1 MQAFRFS
8 FKTIETE
15 LPFCI
20 NKVTSKDE
28 ILIEKTGE
36 LVSSNAIEI
45 LAHDRKNNQ
54 LFFLVNI
61 ENKNVTKII
70 TKLRF
75 GLLKYFSSLP
85 GAIKTSNSIPTQVE
99 MIYKSIPIMDQK
111 A

>member
-36 LVSSNAIEI
+36 LVSSNAMEI
-45 LAHDRKNNQ
+45 LAHDRKNN
-54 LFFLVNI
+54 
-61 ENKNVTKII
+61 
-70 TKLRF
+70 
-75 GLLKYFSSLP
+75 
-85 GAIKTSNSIPTQVE
+85 
-99 MIYKSIPIMDQK
+99 
-111 A
+111 